1 MIKKSTIYTYTNP
14 QNWENHSHFDEIK
27 FGIHICASKNMVNG
41 IKNRYLKNQ
50 EFSVIFSIA
59 KAIEVLFPNF
69 SSSEKKLERYLSLS
83 RTIEGML
90 VLEENQ
96 ILKEAFKKN
105 TIDIQ
110 ETLEHLIFNGISS
123 TDLITCVETKN
134 EKFLYDIFKKI
145 EDDNSWRKL
154 KENQIL
160 NKEKVLQIFET
171 KLDLKNE
178 FLELDKAFKNKI
190 ILHGFYSITPEQQT
204 VFQKLKE
211 IGFEIVFFN
220 LYDTRFESTFE
231 FIKKYLSSKHGW
243 IDFPE
248 WTVDKSNNQKTVKLG
263 SKFLNDYEKT
273 PKIYTARDSSKLQE
287 IYKYP
292 TFFDFLDLTITKYY
306 KIGNKSKND
315 TSIITTDSKLMNK
328 LLTPYYPERYADS
341 INFLLL
347 PIGQFISNLHK
358 LVEIDSNGSVRY
370 SLHESALISLF
381 SSGWLYNFETKTN
394 AREYLKDLELLLPFF
409 NSYRPLSIDEWI
421 ERFNLLLSLHKDIIN
436 DYASSDSNRIIKSI
450 ESPFSKLG
458 YINVSQYNIGEILY
472 FITKIKELSQKLF
485 VENEKT
491 TLIKTHF
498 DKMKSLLEEISLDE
512 DMNKTLLNEEKD
524 IIKELLNKMDA
535 IDSESEALIGDLHHA
550 LSLYLSGNFNSE
562 ENSFVKNFRD
572 IDGETF
578 TPDIIRF
585 ITCLDNESFPLAE
598 PKFPWPLNESCYKSL
613 SKKYSQLEYTLY
625 RKDSIK
631 QISRYLFYNMLE
643 FLHPNLTEI
652 SWIENI
658 ADKMNLKENIYS
670 SQLEMSCVLKE
681 KEIIFEEEK
690 ELKNITFDFEAS
702 LFKEVLDKLNYYDDP
717 KAEYKI
723 CQKRFYYGYLLNS
736 YPIFSTQFHHKF
748 IFGNLTKFLYNSI
761 SSESIDKTR
770 EIIFNNISPLFPQ
783 WNSYLKKMLIYRNTQ
798 KKYERIGWSSENINQ
813 IKKLFVLPGIK
824 DVNRSYDSSENFRY
838 ETIFKSPDF
847 EILKMESL
855 DTEKN
860 NCRFCPYILKC
871 LDAYYPV
878 DGDDKN
884 EN

>member
-1 MIKKSTIYTYTNP
+1 MIKKSTIYTYINP
-14 QNWENHSHFDEIK
+14 QNWESHSHFDEIK
-27 FGIHICASKNMVNG
+27 FGIHICASKNMVAG
-41 IKNRYLKNQ
+41 IKERYFKDQ

-59 KAIEVLFPNF
+59 KVIEVLFPNF

-83 RTIEGML
+83 RIIEGML
-90 VLEENQ
+90 VLEENKV
-96 ILKEAFKKN
+96 LKEAFKKN
-105 TIDIQ
+105 TVDIQ
-110 ETLEHLIFNGISS
+110 ETLEHLIFNGVSKA
-123 TDLITCVETKN
+123 DLKMCAETKN
-134 EKFLYDIFKKI
+134 EKFLYYIFKKI
-145 EDDNSWRKL
+145 ESDDSWRKL

-160 NKEKVLQIFET
+160 NKEKVLRIFET
-171 KLDLKNE
+171 KLDLKKK
-178 FLELDKAFKNKI
+178 FLELDKVFKNKI

-248 WTVDKSNNQKTVKLG
+248 WKIDKSNNQKTVKLG

-273 PKIYTARDSSKLQE
+273 PKIYTATDSSKLQT

-306 KIGNKSKND
+306 KIGDKSKND
-315 TSIITTDSKLMNK
+315 ISIITTDSKLMNK
-328 LLTPYYPERYADS
+328 LLIPYYPEKYVDS
-341 INFLLL
+341 MNFLLL

-358 LVEIDSNGSVRY
+358 IVEIDNNGNVRY

-381 SSGWLYNFETKTN
+381 SSGWLYNPKTKIN

-409 NSYRPLSIDEWI
+409 NSYRPLSIDECI
-421 ERFNLLLSLHKDIIN
+421 ERFNLLLSMHKDIIN
-436 DYASSDSNRIIKSI
+436 DYISPKSNRIIKSI

-458 YINVSQYNIGEILY
+458 YINVSQHNIREILY
-472 FITKIKELSQKLF
+472 FVIKIKELSQKLF

-498 DKMKSLLEEISLDE
+498 DKMRSLLEEISLDE
-512 DMNKTLLNEEKD
+512 DMGKTLLSKEKD
-524 IIKELLNKMDA
+524 VIKELLNKMAD

-550 LSLYLSGNFNSE
+550 LSLYLSGSFDSE
-562 ENSFVKNFRD
+562 EDAFIKNFRD

-578 TPDIIRF
+578 TPDITRV

-598 PKFPWPLNESCYKSL
+598 PKFPWPLNENCYKSL
-613 SKKYSQLEYTLY
+613 SKKYSQLEYTFY

-658 ADKMNLKENIYS
+658 ANKMNLNENIYS

-690 ELKNITFDFEAS
+690 ELKNITFDFEVS
-702 LFKEVLDKLNYYDDP
+702 SVKNVLDKLNCYEDP

-723 CQKRFYYGYLLNS
+723 CQKRFYYGYLLNP
-736 YPIFSTQFHHKF
+736 YPIFSTQYHHKF
-748 IFGNLTKFLYNSI
+748 IFGNLTKFLYDSI
-761 SSESIDKTR
+761 LLQSINETR
-770 EIIFNNISPLFPQ
+770 EIILNNISPLFPQ

-798 KKYERIGWSSENINQ
+798 KKYKRVAWSSENINK
-813 IKKLFVLPGIK
+813 IKKLFVLAGIK
-824 DVNRSYDSSENFRY
+824 NVNRFYNSSENFKY
-838 ETIFKSPDF
+838 ETIFKSLTF
-847 EILKMESL
+847 EILQVGAL

-871 LDAYYPV
+871 SDAYYPV
-878 DGDDKN
+878 DGDGKN